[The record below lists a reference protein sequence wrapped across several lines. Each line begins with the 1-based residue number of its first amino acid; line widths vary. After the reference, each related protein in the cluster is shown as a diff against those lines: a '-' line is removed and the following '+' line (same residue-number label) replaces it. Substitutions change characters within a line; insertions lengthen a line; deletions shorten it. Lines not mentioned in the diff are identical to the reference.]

1 MGTLAAPRQ
10 KLLARLLV
18 GTLVPTVAALGVF
31 GVLAHEVARRALEDT
46 LSMDIMS
53 RDLSFTDASLRR
65 VFGIMQQAGALARDV
80 PFDPAKFVDE
90 SYLAESR
97 K

>member
-1 MGTLAAPRQ
+1 MFAHPDESAE
-10 KLLARLLV
+10 
-18 GTLVPTVAALGVF
+18 LGAKELRTSPAF
-31 GVLAHEVARRALEDT
+31 ARRALEDT

-53 RDLSFTDASLRR
+53 RDLSLTDASLRR

-80 PFDPAKFVDE
+80 PFEPAKFVDE